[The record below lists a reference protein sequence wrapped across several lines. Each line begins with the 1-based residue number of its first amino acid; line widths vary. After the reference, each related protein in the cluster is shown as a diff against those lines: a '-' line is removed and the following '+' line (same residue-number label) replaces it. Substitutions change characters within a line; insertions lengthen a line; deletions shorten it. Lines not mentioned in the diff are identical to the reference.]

1 MIHSSHSKK
10 ELVDIS
16 SVFELG
22 IDDIVD
28 LNKGQLIKEMMFILE
43 GKKDVP
49 EDDTYFF
56 IKDKEELMAYLKN
69 PNQSKL
75 LTIKE
80 KTEIMTTAKN
90 LILYARSNYFLARS
104 GYYDFQQLYES
115 AQKIAKYG
123 DIPSVR
129 RALSLLEKDPK
140 MTSGGYQV
148 IQPVISKK
156 TQKQLKD
163 KESSARRQKQTY
175 TFMRKTTVL
184 YFD

>member
-1 MIHSSHSKK
+1 MEIHSSHSKK

-22 IDDIVD
+22 IPDIVD
-28 LNKGQLIKEMMFILE
+28 LNKSELVKEMIYVLEALDEIL
-43 GKKDVP
+43 P
-49 EDDTYFF
+49 DDTYFF
-56 IKDKEELMAYLKN
+56 IDSKQELLDYLRN

-80 KTEIMTTAKN
+80 KTEIMTIAKN
-90 LILYARSNYFLARS
+90 IILYCKADFFMARS

-115 AQKIAKYG
+115 ALKISKYG

-129 RALSLLEKDPK
+129 RALSMLDHDPK
-140 MTSGGYQV
+140 IAGYQK
-148 IQPVISKK
+148 IEPVISKK
-156 TQKQLKD
+156 TQKQLQDKKD
-163 KESSARRQKQTY
+163 MKRRSQIGWS
-175 TFMRKTTVL
+175 FRRKTVVL